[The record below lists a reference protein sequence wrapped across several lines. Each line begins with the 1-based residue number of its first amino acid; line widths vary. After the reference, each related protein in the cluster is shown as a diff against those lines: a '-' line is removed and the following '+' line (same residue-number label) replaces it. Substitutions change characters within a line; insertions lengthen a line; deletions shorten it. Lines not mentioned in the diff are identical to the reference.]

1 MSSRQYK
8 HLASQCLPKHYD
20 DSGVAQP
27 AGLEQSGQA
36 IASAPVVCELC
47 HKGFSGFDTFTYHC
61 RRIHKS
67 FAEYRKRTIYKARE
81 AGMQPLLP
89 WLKRQ
94 MAQSF
99 QFFRFFCAPGSPNE
113 WMSKTHERAKPRREE
128 ACAVCACKD
137 WLNNRYEVYLF
148 KEATGV
154 TTWSRYYRYEGN
166 DEEIAGED
174 DGEGARSSA
183 DSHPAQGRLLVEDSG
198 AFCVGPKDKIHKI
211 LDVERY
217 IKTWPLIP
225 QAELH
230 ASSVQHPDDISMRW
244 LLHSR
249 RVQRKLPGPD
259 TSGAAQPA
267 DSLPPVLASAINK
280 VQRGCA
286 KAALTICARSIQRCF
301 RSPLLIRCF

>member
-1 MSSRQYK
+1 
-8 HLASQCLPKHYD
+8 
-20 DSGVAQP
+20 
-27 AGLEQSGQA
+27 
-36 IASAPVVCELC
+36 
-47 HKGFSGFDTFTYHC
+47 
-61 RRIHKS
+61 
-67 FAEYRKRTIYKARE
+67 
-81 AGMQPLLP
+81 
-89 WLKRQ
+89 
-94 MAQSF
+94 
-99 QFFRFFCAPGSPNE
+99 
-113 WMSKTHERAKPRREE
+113 MSKTHERIEPRREE

-225 QAELH
+225 VAELH

-244 LLHSR
+244 LLHTR
-249 RVQRKLPGPD
+249 RVERKQPVLD
-259 TSGAAQPA
+259 TSGVAQPA
-267 DSLPPVLASAINK
+267 ASLPPSAGVGDKESPVWMCKSCIDHLCTRDPKMPPLALANSMFLGRHHPLFKEATLATRMLASSARLLMR
-280 VQRGCA
+280 QLFLGRGADDEVHKGTTGNTMLISQSSPSYEQVLPNTDVLTEGLVVLFCKSTEDIS
-286 KAALTICARSIQRCF
+286 KA
-301 RSPLLIRCF
+301 